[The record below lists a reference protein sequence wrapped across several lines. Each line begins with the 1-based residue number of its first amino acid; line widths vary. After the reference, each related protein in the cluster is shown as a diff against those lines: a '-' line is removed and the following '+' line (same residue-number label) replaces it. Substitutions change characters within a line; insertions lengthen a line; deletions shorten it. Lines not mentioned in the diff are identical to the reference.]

1 MSSWELS
8 NSFWGILF
16 TSKTYY
22 AVYLLLRDVKLFLR
36 DSIYNLYIN
45 TVYLLLRDAK
55 RLMRDSIYKLDKN
68 STYLLL
74 MDAKLLLRDSVYKL
88 YVNL

>member
-22 AVYLLLRDVKLFLR
+22 AVYLLLRDVKLFLM
-36 DSIYNLYIN
+36 DSIYKLHIN

-55 RLMRDSIYKLDKN
+55 RLMRDSIYKLYKN
-68 STYLLL
+68 SMYLLL
-74 MDAKLLLRDSVYKL
+74 MDAKLLLRDSLTSYT
-88 YVNL
+88 

>member
-22 AVYLLLRDVKLFLR
+22 AVYLLLW
-36 DSIYNLYIN
+36 
-45 TVYLLLRDAK
+45 DAK
-55 RLMRDSIYKLDKN
+55 RPMRDSIYKLYKN
-68 STYLLL
+68 SMYLLL

-88 YVNL
+88 YINL